1 MQERINNNNNN
12 NPSNP
17 TLMQQLQLRSWFPI
31 LLFTLGIVL
40 ILTLI
45 PNIYNLK
52 VIAIMIYVALY
63 CIWII
68 NRQK

>member
-1 MQERINNNNNN
+1 MQERINNNN

-63 CIWII
+63 CMWII
-68 NRQK
+68 NRNNN

>member
-1 MQERINNNNNN
+1 MQERINNNN
-12 NPSNP
+12 PSNP
-17 TLMQQLQLRSWFPI
+17 TSMQQLQLRSWFPI

-63 CIWII
+63 CMWII
-68 NRQK
+68 NRNNN

>member
-1 MQERINNNNNN
+1 MQERINNNNN

-63 CIWII
+63 CMWII
-68 NRQK
+68 NRNNN